1 HGSGLDPESDEG
13 QARYRD
19 LVNKYE
25 QECAAE
31 GDKIRELGGLYVLGS
46 ERHESRRID
55 NQLRGR
61 SGRQGDPG
69 ESRFFLSLEDE
80 LMRLFATGA
89 MQWVMGRA
97 LPDDVPIDSKMVSKA
112 IERAQNTVEARNA
125 EIRKDVLKYDEVM
138 NEQRKV
144 IYARRAQILEGED
157 LRARTIEVLSSAL
170 DSIVTANCAGSDY
183 NEDWNLDGLLT
194 EARLYFPTAAT
205 KEELAELPD
214 SNAIYETLAGEG
226 IAYYEQREETMPASV
241 EGAGADTMRALE
253 REVMLQL
260 IDQKWREHLSEM
272 DYLRE
277 GIGLRAM
284 GQQDP
289 LVAWQRDGYEMFGQ
303 LMAGIDDDYVKIV
316 MHAQVQVLEQVQPDD
331 QANLAGAQ
339 YQASDDPVQGTSGM
353 QRALA
358 AGPAPGEEVV
368 FAPEPNGQVQAASAP
383 AAAAP
388 EIDKPVVRDS
398 VFERAGR
405 NDPCPCGSG
414 KKFKFCHGR

>member
-1 HGSGLDPESDEG
+1 
-13 QARYRD
+13 
-19 LVNKYE
+19 
-25 QECAAE
+25 
-31 GDKIRELGGLYVLGS
+31 
-46 ERHESRRID
+46 
-55 NQLRGR
+55 
-61 SGRQGDPG
+61 
-69 ESRFFLSLEDE
+69 
-80 LMRLFATGA
+80 

-97 LPDDVPIDSKMVSKA
+97 LPEDVPIDSKMVSKA

-157 LRARTIEVLSSAL
+157 LRARTIEVLSSAI

-183 NEDWNLDGLLT
+183 AEDWNLDGLLT

-205 KEELAELPD
+205 KEQLADLPD
-214 SNAIYETLAGEG
+214 SNAIYEALAGEA
-226 IAYYEQREETMPASV
+226 IAYYEQREETMP
-241 EGAGADTMRALE
+241 GGADTMRALE

-303 LMAGIDDDYVKIV
+303 LMSGIDDDYVKIV
-316 MHAQVQVLEQVQPDD
+316 MHAQVQVLEQVQPDE
-331 QANLAGAQ
+331 AASLAGAQ

-368 FAPEPNGQVQAASAP
+368 FAPEPDGQVPSARAAVPA

-388 EIDKPVVRDS
+388 EIEKPIVHDS
-398 VFERAGR
+398 AFERAGR